1 MGSSGS
7 QGKAWHGT
15 TILAVRRDGVTAV
28 GGDGQ
33 ITFGDM
39 AMKHGAEKVRTL
51 RDGAVLTGYAGSAAD
66 CMALLERLEA
76 KLDEYNGQLQR
87 AAVELAK
94 LWRMDRMLRRLEAM
108 LIVADRENILLISGS
123 GEVIRPD
130 DPVLAIG
137 SGGGYAEAAAR
148 ALMEH
153 SELPA
158 GEICEAALKI
168 AARLCIYTNDRI
180 TLRVLE

>member
-1 MGSSGS
+1 MARSDG
-7 QGKAWHGT
+7 QKQWHGT
-15 TILAVRRDGVTAV
+15 TILAVCRDGVTAV

-33 ITFGDM
+33 VTVGDM
-39 AMKHGAEKVRTL
+39 AIKHGAEKVRTL
-51 RDGAVLTGYAGSAAD
+51 RDGAVVAGYAGAAAD
-66 CMALLERLEA
+66 CMALLERLDA
-76 KLDEYNGQLQR
+76 KLEEYNGQLQR

-94 LWRMDRMLRRLEAM
+94 QWRMDRMLRRLEAM
-108 LIVADRENILLISGS
+108 LIVADKDNILLISGS

-148 ALMEH
+148 AMLDH
-153 SELPA
+153 SDLKA

-180 TLRVLE
+180 TVRVIE